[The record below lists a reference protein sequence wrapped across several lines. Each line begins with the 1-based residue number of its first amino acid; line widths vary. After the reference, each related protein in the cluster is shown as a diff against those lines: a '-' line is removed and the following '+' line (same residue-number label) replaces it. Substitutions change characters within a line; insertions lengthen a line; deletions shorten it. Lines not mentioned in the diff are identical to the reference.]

1 MPAED
6 VEFVTWIGDS
16 DTADQSKCPSPCLA
30 YPKKHQQW
38 ICTGWLFLFKTN
50 REKKRHSR
58 QKNPVETHPEPL
70 LPSTGVPAPSHLHQP
85 RGGNRACPGW
95 VVPPGCWEGGD
106 PTPSLLSW
114 IRPSPAAGSFGSKTA
129 GEPQQPRAS
138 QLRSLAVP
146 CSSGLGLAEVFWHLY
161 WGGRA
166 QVWRDARTC
175 GFYSLI

>member
-16 DTADQSKCPSPCLA
+16 DTADQGKCPSPCLP
-30 YPKKHQQW
+30 YPKMHQQW

-50 REKKRHSR
+50 RKKRGIHAKKTALKLTLS
-58 QKNPVETHPEPL
+58 PCCH
-70 LPSTGVPAPSHLHQP
+70 LPGSQHRATCTSPGVGIGPA
-85 RGGNRACPGW
+85 RGGWSLQGAGK
-95 VVPPGCWEGGD
+95 GGK
-106 PTPSLLSW
+106 PTPFLLSW

-166 QVWRDARTC
+166 QLRRDAGTC
-175 GFYSLI
+175 GFYSLM